1 MIGIPASEAVLF
13 YARMKKSSFIG
24 FILIL
29 LITCSLSTKGQTN
42 TRLRAD
48 FTVKIS
54 IANGGQSLTS
64 GQVFYD
70 RNIRQLIYYL
80 SFPEREIWLTAD
92 TVIYQ
97 IRNGQIINRTPSF
110 SMAEF
115 SVFHLALNS
124 RLQDF
129 GLRNTTY
136 KIEDVKR
143 EKDMVIT
150 TWSPPKQAQEKLG
163 NILISVKNKQLFGVV
178 FTSPE
183 GAIVRKQ
190 FFEDYQ
196 VINGMPFPGKIVE
209 VIIEEGKESYQVT
222 TFRNI
227 VVDDIEN
234 DSKYYVN
241 TGSLR

>member
-1 MIGIPASEAVLF
+1 M
-13 YARMKKSSFIG
+13 
-24 FILIL
+24 
-29 LITCSLSTKGQTN
+29 
-42 TRLRAD
+42 
-48 FTVKIS
+48 
-54 IANGGQSLTS
+54 
-64 GQVFYD
+64 
-70 RNIRQLIYYL
+70 
-80 SFPEREIWLTAD
+80 
-92 TVIYQ
+92 
-97 IRNGQIINRTPSF
+97 
-110 SMAEF
+110 
-115 SVFHLALNS
+115 
-124 RLQDF
+124 
-129 GLRNTTY
+129 
-136 KIEDVKR
+136 
-143 EKDMVIT
+143 
-150 TWSPPKQAQEKLG
+150 
-163 NILISVKNKQLFGVV
+163 

>member
-1 MIGIPASEAVLF
+1 
-13 YARMKKSSFIG
+13 MKKTSIIG
-24 FILIL
+24 LTLIL
-29 LITCSLSTKGQTN
+29 LIACSLSTKGQTN

-115 SVFHLALNS
+115 S
-124 RLQDF
+124 
-129 GLRNTTY
+129 
-136 KIEDVKR
+136 
-143 EKDMVIT
+143 
-150 TWSPPKQAQEKLG
+150 
-163 NILISVKNKQLFGVV
+163 
-178 FTSPE
+178 
-183 GAIVRKQ
+183 
-190 FFEDYQ
+190 
-196 VINGMPFPGKIVE
+196 
-209 VIIEEGKESYQVT
+209 
-222 TFRNI
+222 
-227 VVDDIEN
+227 
-234 DSKYYVN
+234 
-241 TGSLR
+241 